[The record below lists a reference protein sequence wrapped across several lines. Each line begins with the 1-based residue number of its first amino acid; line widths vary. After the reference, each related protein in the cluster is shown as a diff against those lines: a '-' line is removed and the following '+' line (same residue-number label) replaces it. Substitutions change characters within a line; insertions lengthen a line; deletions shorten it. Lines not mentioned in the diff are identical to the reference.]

1 MSVHENGTVPG
12 GRAALPSGRGSLSP
26 SASVG
31 SGKDWGSSPGC
42 SVLGKGHGW
51 TPGCPHTD
59 PALMQGEERA
69 DSVPTA
75 FCTSSFLRAPVLG
88 VLPWAVGSALHGAAG
103 SPVGTSTHGLLS
115 GSGWEDGAAGLR
127 SSVLLPPPPPAHGR
141 GAAVPRSHAAAS
153 QRCRRGPLPP
163 PPHRAHF

>member
-1 MSVHENGTVPG
+1 
-12 GRAALPSGRGSLSP
+12 
-26 SASVG
+26 
-31 SGKDWGSSPGC
+31 
-42 SVLGKGHGW
+42 
-51 TPGCPHTD
+51 
-59 PALMQGEERA
+59 MQGEERA

-127 SSVLLPPPPPAHGR
+127 SSVLLPPPPRRTDVAQRCHGATR
-141 GAAVPRSHAAAS
+141 PRHSGAAVA
-153 QRCRRGPLPP
+153 LFPP
-163 PPHRAHF
+163 PPIVPIFRGERASLVSCPEAEDAVVGWMAAAVGPRWERSQSEIKRLQTQRAPADLAVN